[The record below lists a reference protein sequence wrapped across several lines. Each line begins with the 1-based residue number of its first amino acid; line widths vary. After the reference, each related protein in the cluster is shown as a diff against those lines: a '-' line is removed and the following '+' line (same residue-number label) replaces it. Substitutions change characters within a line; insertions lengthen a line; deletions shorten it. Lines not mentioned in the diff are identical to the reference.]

1 MSDKPTVL
9 IVDDNLNNLSLLYDY
24 LKNIHI
30 KVFIAEN
37 GESALKRLEYIKPD
51 LILLDI
57 LMPGI
62 DGFETCRQL
71 KQNPE
76 TKDIPV
82 LFITALT
89 ETVNKVNGFKL
100 GAVDYITKPF
110 QQEEVLARIQTHL
123 TLHKLQKEQ
132 KIKTE
137 QLFKLNQEKDE
148 FLGIVAHDLKNP
160 LSATLSVI
168 ELITSHYDQ
177 ISKTKMTKIL
187 NELSISSKRGLV
199 LIEKLLNINA
209 MESGKM
215 KIFLQNI
222 NILLIVQHIV
232 EEYSDKAEA
241 KNITLQFNKQNKS
254 YLAFVDEN
262 YFFQIIENLISN
274 AIKYSPHGKSINI
287 RLILNDNAV
296 RCAIEDE
303 GPGISDSEQKKLF
316 GKFSRLTPQPT
327 GDECSTGLGL
337 FIVKKL
343 VEAQNGKVWCESDLG
358 NGSTFIV
365 EFPIVNSKS

>member
-215 KIFLQNI
+215 KIFLQN
-222 NILLIVQHIV
+222 
-232 EEYSDKAEA
+232 
-241 KNITLQFNKQNKS
+241 
-254 YLAFVDEN
+254 
-262 YFFQIIENLISN
+262 
-274 AIKYSPHGKSINI
+274 
-287 RLILNDNAV
+287 
-296 RCAIEDE
+296 
-303 GPGISDSEQKKLF
+303 
-316 GKFSRLTPQPT
+316 
-327 GDECSTGLGL
+327 
-337 FIVKKL
+337 
-343 VEAQNGKVWCESDLG
+343 
-358 NGSTFIV
+358 
-365 EFPIVNSKS
+365 